1 MTETKPVSDMLD
13 GERADLEMQKN
24 AATAEA
30 VKAFL
35 KEKELGEAAPE
46 GAVKRTQITPDDS
59 FDQLPPDALREEA
72 LGAHEKLVVTE
83 DQKMRFLKALLNDER
98 FIDTISLFDGKLLVE
113 VRSRNLAEQ
122 RWVLDL
128 LAADIAEGL
137 IDKDS
142 PVIAFTRFQ
151 YYAALLMVRRI
162 NSATF
167 SDLELDPAEKP
178 EARKARFRKA
188 VEEKLHQM
196 SGPRWQAVLKSM
208 SRFEA
213 LCAKLSEEAINEDF
227 WKTRA

>member
-1 MTETKPVSDMLD
+1 MTETKPVADVLGGD
-13 GERADLEMQKN
+13 RADLEMQQS
-24 AATAEA
+24 ATTADA

-35 KEKELGEAAPE
+35 KEKQGQDAAPE
-46 GAVKRTQITPDDS
+46 SAGSRTRITPDDS

-72 LGAHEKLVVTE
+72 LAAHDKLVVTE
-83 DQKMRFLKALLNDER
+83 DQKIRFLKSLLNDER
-98 FIDTISLFDGKLLVE
+98 FTDQTSLFNGQLLVE

-122 RWVLDL
+122 RWILDL
-128 LAADIAEGL
+128 LAADIADGL

-162 NSATF
+162 NTQTF
-167 SDLELDPAEKP
+167 SDLEFDPAQDVK
-178 EARKARFRKA
+178 ARKEKFRQA
-188 VEEKLHQM
+188 VEAKLHQM
-196 SGPRWQAVLKSM
+196 SGPRWQAVLKAM

-213 LCAKLSEEAINEDF
+213 LCAKLNEEAINEDF

>member
-1 MTETKPVSDMLD
+1 MTDTKPVAEVLG
-13 GERADLEMQKN
+13 GERADLDVQKN
-24 AATAEA
+24 ATTAEA
-30 VKAFL
+30 VREFL
-35 KEKELGEAAPE
+35 KEKQGGETTPNDQAS
-46 GAVKRTQITPDDS
+46 RTKIAPDDS

-72 LGAHEKLVVTE
+72 LGANEKIVPTE

-98 FIDTISLFDGKLLVE
+98 FTDTVALFDGRLVVE

-122 RWVLDL
+122 RFVLDL
-128 LAADIAEGL
+128 LAADIADGM

-151 YYAALLMVRRI
+151 YYAALLMIRRI
-162 NSATF
+162 NTQTF
-167 SDLELDPAEKP
+167 SDLELAPGEKLDVQ
-178 EARKARFRKA
+178 KVRFRQA

-196 SGPRWQAVLKSM
+196 SGPRWQAVLKAM